1 MRSNQGQRGFTLI
14 ETLVGLAIFAAIG
27 VALMSG
33 LSTGYESLAI
43 SQERTYAESLAKS
56 QVEHVKSQE
65 YISVANYDPVTNH
78 YEVIDIPV
86 HLAGAG
92 YAVEISTPEIEQPAG
107 ASGYECQ
114 SVTIKVKY
122 HDSAKLTI
130 TCYRV
135 GLAL

>member
-65 YISVANYDPVTNH
+65 YISVANYGAPDV

-92 YAVEISTPEIEQPAG
+92 YAVEINPPEIIQPAG